1 MNPILW
7 FLWWCAGADGDLLAD
22 CRSQKEKH
30 KYAAIGASVLL
41 TTACAV
47 LSGGYAFYTI
57 FKNPTQALLL
67 GLFWGLFIFNMDR
80 LILITTHKEEKI
92 SFQQIGMGATR
103 IMVALLIAVVVAK
116 PLELKIFEKPIL
128 AYLAQENAQIALEIK
143 KDLNQGMPE
152 IVELEAKNQGLE
164 KSLLEK
170 EKNRD
175 LLCNESIKE
184 AEGISGTGKE
194 GKGPVYAE
202 KQAICLKQEEELKA
216 LRSQIEPQ
224 LAQNRQRISQL
235 QAQKDQQFQTVKN
248 ARERADD
255 MITQLNVLEKIA
267 KNNPAIAHASH
278 AISLLFII
286 IDTAPIFAKLLA
298 KRGPYDVMLQQ
309 LEEEEN
315 LRVEEEGKYFSTK
328 LNEEQKLERNFYK
341 DSIEAAYKSPEM
353 ETVKNELSQKIVN
366 GTRKKYKLGR
376 KKRNFID
383 FLSSCLGNMFDFF
396 SKKKSGSFGQK
407 STTNSP
413 QSAKKFKISR
423 PKASGSSV
431 K

>member
-57 FKNPTQALLL
+57 FKNPTQSLLL
-67 GLFWGLFIFNMDR
+67 GLFWGLFVFNMDR

-92 SFQQIGMGATR
+92 SFQQIWMAIIR
-103 IMVALLIAVVVAK
+103 IVVALLIAVVVAK

-143 KDLNQGMPE
+143 KDLNEGMPE

-216 LRSQIEPQ
+216 LRSQIEPL

-235 QAQKDQQFQTVKN
+235 QAQKDQEFQTVKN

-255 MITQLNVLEKIA
+255 LITQLNVLEKIA

-298 KRGPYDVMLQQ
+298 KPGPYDVMLQQ

-315 LRVEEEGKYFSTK
+315 LRVEGERKYFPNK
-328 LNEEQKLERNFYK
+328 LEEEQKLERNFYNE
-341 DSIEAAYKSPEM
+341 SIKEAYASDEM
-353 ETVKNELSQKIVN
+353 KEVKKELSQNIVN
-366 GTRKKYKLGR
+366 RTRKKYVKN
-376 KKRNFID
+376 KKAKF
-383 FLSSCLGNMFDFF
+383 SFF
-396 SKKKSGSFGQK
+396 F
-407 STTNSP
+407 N
-413 QSAKKFKISR
+413 R
-423 PKASGSSV
+423 
-431 K
+431 

>member
-1 MNPILW
+1 MNR
-7 FLWWCAGADGDLLAD
+7 FLWWCAGADGDLLED
-22 CRSQKEKH
+22 CRYQKEKH
-30 KYAAIGASVLL
+30 KYTAIGASVLL
-41 TTACAV
+41 TTGTAV
-47 LSGGYAFYTI
+47 LSGSYALYTI

-67 GLFWGLFIFNMDR
+67 GCGWGLFVFNMDR

-103 IMVALLIAVVVAK
+103 IMVGLLIAVVVAK
-116 PLELKIFEKPIL
+116 PLELKFFEKPIL
-128 AYLAQENAQIALEIK
+128 AYLAQENAKIALEIK
-143 KDLNQGMPE
+143 KDLNKGMPE

-170 EKNRD
+170 ETKRD
-175 LLCNESIKE
+175 SLCDEAMKE

-194 GKGPVYAE
+194 GKGPVYDE
-202 KQAICLKQEEELKA
+202 KQALCLQQKEELKA

-235 QAQKDQQFQTVKN
+235 QAQKDQQLKTVTT

-255 MITQLNVLEKIA
+255 LITQLNVLEKIA

-298 KRGPYDVMLQQ
+298 KRGPYDAMLEER
-309 LEEEEN
+309 EEEEN
-315 LRVEEEGKYFSTK
+315 LRVEGERKYFQNK
-328 LNEEQKLERNFYK
+328 LDEEQKLESAFYK

-353 ETVKNELSQKIVN
+353 ETAKNELSQKIVE

-376 KKRNFID
+376 KKRSFID
-383 FLSSCLGNMFDFF
+383 FLSSSLGNMFDFF

-413 QSAKKFKISR
+413 QSVKKFKISR
-423 PKASGSSV
+423 PKASGYRV

>member
-1 MNPILW
+1 MNR
-7 FLWWCAGADGDLLAD
+7 FLWWCAGADADLLAD
-22 CRSQKEKH
+22 CRYQKEKH

-67 GLFWGLFIFNMDR
+67 GLFWGLFVFNMDR
-80 LILITTHKEEKI
+80 LIIITTHKEETI
-92 SFQQIGMGATR
+92 SLQQIGMGATR

-128 AYLAQENAQIALEIK
+128 AYLAQENAKIALEIK
-143 KDLNQGMPE
+143 KDLNEGMPE
-152 IVELEAKNQGLE
+152 IVEVEAKNQGLE

-175 LLCNESIKE
+175 SLCDEAMKE
-184 AEGISGTGKE
+184 AEGIGGTGKE
-194 GKGPVYAE
+194 GKGSVFKE
-202 KQAICLKQEEELKA
+202 KQALCLKQEEELKA

-235 QAQKDQQFQTVKN
+235 QAQKDQQLKTVTT

-298 KRGPYDVMLQQ
+298 KRGPYDAMLEER
-309 LEEEEN
+309 EEEEN
-315 LRVEEEGKYFSTK
+315 LRVEGERKYFPNK
-328 LNEEQKLERNFYK
+328 LDEEQKLESAFYK
-341 DSIEAAYKSPEM
+341 DSIEAAYKSREM
-353 ETVKNELSQKIVN
+353 EIVKNELSQNIVS

-396 SKKKSGSFGQK
+396 SKKKSSSFGLK

-413 QSAKKFKISR
+413 QSVKKLKISR

>member
-57 FKNPTQALLL
+57 FKNPTQSLLL
-67 GLFWGLFIFNMDR
+67 GLFWGLFVFNMDR

-92 SFQQIGMGATR
+92 SFQQIWMAIIR
-103 IMVALLIAVVVAK
+103 IVVALLIAVVVAK

-143 KDLNQGMPE
+143 KDLNEGMPE

-216 LRSQIEPQ
+216 LRSQIEPL

-235 QAQKDQQFQTVKN
+235 QAQKDQEFQTVKN

-255 MITQLNVLEKIA
+255 LITQLNVLEKIA

-298 KRGPYDVMLQQ
+298 KPGPYDVMLQQ

-315 LRVEEEGKYFSTK
+315 LRVEGERKYFPNK
-328 LNEEQKLERNFYK
+328 LEEEQKLERNFYNE
-341 DSIEAAYKSPEM
+341 SIKEAYASDEM
-353 ETVKNELSQKIVN
+353 KEVTIELSQNIVN
-366 GTRKKYKLGR
+366 RT
-376 KKRNFID
+376 
-383 FLSSCLGNMFDFF
+383 
-396 SKKKSGSFGQK
+396 GS
-407 STTNSP
+407 
-413 QSAKKFKISR
+413 
-423 PKASGSSV
+423 
-431 K
+431 

>member
-1 MNPILW
+1 MGL
-7 FLWWCAGADGDLLAD
+7 FWWIAGADSDLLEQSHAGD
-22 CRSQKEKH
+22 RM
-30 KYAAIGASVLL
+30 KYSAIGFSILL
-41 TTACAV
+41 TSFAGV
-47 LSGGYAFYTI
+47 LSGGYAFYTT
-57 FKNPTQALLL
+57 FKDPLVSLVL
-67 GLFWGLFIFNMDR
+67 GLFWGLFVFNMDR
-80 LILITTHKEEKI
+80 LIIITTHKEETI
-92 SFQQIGMGATR
+92 SLQQIGMGATR

-128 AYLAQENAQIALEIK
+128 AYLAQENAKIALEIK
-143 KDLNQGMPE
+143 KDLNEGMPE
-152 IVELEAKNQGLE
+152 IVEVEAKNQGLE

-170 EKNRD
+170 EKKRD
-175 LLCNESIKE
+175 SLCNESIKE
-184 AEGISGTGKE
+184 AEGIGGTGKE

-202 KQAICLKQEEELKA
+202 KRAICLKQEEELKA
-216 LRSQIEPQ
+216 LRSKIEPQ

-235 QAQKDQQFQTVKN
+235 QAQKDQQFETVKT

-278 AISLLFII
+278 AISLLFIV

-298 KRGPYDVMLQQ
+298 KRGPYDAMLEER
-309 LEEEEN
+309 EEEEN
-315 LRVEEEGKYFSTK
+315 LRVEGERKYFPNK
-328 LNEEQKLERNFYK
+328 LDEEQKLERAFYK

-353 ETVKNELSQKIVN
+353 ETAKNELSQKIVE

-376 KKRNFID
+376 KKRSFID
-383 FLSSCLGNMFDFF
+383 FLSSSLGNMFDFF
-396 SKKKSGSFGQK
+396 SKKKSSSFGQK

-413 QSAKKFKISR
+413 QSVKKFKISR
-423 PKASGSSV
+423 PKASGSRV

>member
-1 MNPILW
+1 MNR
-7 FLWWCAGADGDLLAD
+7 FLWWCAGADADVLAD

-41 TTACAV
+41 TTGSAV
-47 LSGGYAFYTI
+47 LSGSYAFYTI
-57 FKNPTQALLL
+57 FKNPIQALLL
-67 GLFWGLFIFNMDR
+67 GGSWGLFVFNMDR

-103 IMVALLIAVVVAK
+103 IMVALLTAVVVAK

-143 KDLNQGMPE
+143 KELNEGMPE
-152 IVELEAKNQGLE
+152 IVELESKNQGLE

-175 LLCNESIKE
+175 SLCNESIKE

-224 LAQNRQRISQL
+224 LAQNRQQISQL

-315 LRVEEEGKYFSTK
+315 LRVKGEREYFPTK
-328 LNEEQKLERNFYK
+328 LNDEQKLERNFYK
-341 DSIEAAYKSPEM
+341 ESIEVAYKSPEM
-353 ETVKNELSQKIVN
+353 ETVKNELSQKIVK

-396 SKKKSGSFGQK
+396 SKKRAAVLDR
-407 STTNSP
+407 SP
-413 QSAKKFKISR
+413 QQTRHSQSR
-423 PKASGSSV
+423 NSKYQGPKPPV
-431 K
+431 PV

>member
-57 FKNPTQALLL
+57 FKNPTQSLLL
-67 GLFWGLFIFNMDR
+67 GLFWGLFVFNMDR

-92 SFQQIGMGATR
+92 SFQQIWMAIIR
-103 IMVALLIAVVVAK
+103 IVVALLIAVVVAK

-128 AYLAQENAQIALEIK
+128 AYLAQENAQIAIVERQK
-143 KDLNQGMPE
+143 LNEGMPE
-152 IVELEAKNQGLE
+152 IVDLKAEIQRLE
-164 KSLLEK
+164 KDISDK
-170 EKNRD
+170 ETNRD
-175 LLCNESIKE
+175 SLCNESIKE
-184 AEGISGTGKE
+184 AEGIGGTGKE

-216 LRSQIEPQ
+216 LRSQIEPL

-235 QAQKDQQFQTVKN
+235 EAQKDEQFKTVTT

-255 MITQLNVLEKIA
+255 LITQLNVMEKIA

-278 AISLLFII
+278 AISWLFII

-298 KRGPYDVMLQQ
+298 KPGPYDVMLQQ

-315 LRVEEEGKYFSTK
+315 LRVEGERKYFPNK
-328 LNEEQKLERNFYK
+328 LEEEQKLERNFYNE
-341 DSIEAAYKSPEM
+341 SIKEAYASDEM
-353 ETVKNELSQKIVN
+353 KEVKKELSQNIVN
-366 GTRKKYKLGR
+366 RTRKKYVKN
-376 KKRNFID
+376 KKAKF
-383 FLSSCLGNMFDFF
+383 SFF
-396 SKKKSGSFGQK
+396 F
-407 STTNSP
+407 N
-413 QSAKKFKISR
+413 R
-423 PKASGSSV
+423 
-431 K
+431 